1 MLSRQACKT
10 SSKAF
15 GAMSSSF
22 SFSSSKAIQ
31 THAAKHLIGVLG
43 CEGASAYTKVVQARG
58 VSHLISQT
66 EVARS
71 PMTRFP
77 EWAPLRLLSSSNH
90 SRKTP
95 ILANE
100 ELLVTLRKQF
110 PNAKGPTEI
119 EVRLVVDEAGEN
131 PSTVQ
136 VCSLAEAIQLSLDRM
151 TDLIGVTLKSDPPV
165 IRAVRLSKL
174 EYQKEQVAA
183 KQKSSSKSKQ
193 SKTFRFRAGIDANDL
208 NRKIQTMTKFLE
220 QGIECEYT
228 VFSKARM
235 LRENA
240 VAGNELVER
249 IQALV
254 QDFAVQKKA
263 PQTNEQGNHIR
274 VCLVPKKN

>member
-1 MLSRQACKT
+1 MKSGT
-10 SSKAF
+10 
-15 GAMSSSF
+15 
-22 SFSSSKAIQ
+22 
-31 THAAKHLIGVLG
+31 
-43 CEGASAYTKVVQARG
+43 ERG
-58 VSHLISQT
+58 
-66 EVARS
+66 
-71 PMTRFP
+71 RFP
-77 EWAPLRLLSSSNH
+77 MASVPELASRRFLSSSNH
-90 SRKTP
+90 GRKTAV
-95 ILANE
+95 LANE

-119 EVRLVVDEAGEN
+119 EVRLVVDEAGET

-136 VCSLAEAIQLSLDRM
+136 VCSLAEAIELSLDRM

-183 KQKSSSKSKQ
+183 KQKLTSKSKQ
-193 SKTFRFRAGIDANDL
+193 AKTFRFRAGIDANDL
-208 NRKIQTMTKFLE
+208 NRKIQAMTKFLE

-228 VFSKARM
+228 VFSKART

-240 VAGNELVER
+240 IAGNELVER

-254 QDFAVQKKA
+254 QDFAVQKRA